1 MVGRA
6 LCMLFVRLVG
16 LEGGSR
22 SDDCTSRSGS
32 RRRSFQASLA
42 LFSEK
47 LGQHHPPPPRCGLKG
62 SHIAVQ
68 KSGALMWLKQAVS
81 LDDASISA
89 LRDSVGTKEPQLLK
103 SAATLEPKILVLF
116 GAIKFTRLY

>member
-22 SDDCTSRSGS
+22 SNDCTSRSGS

-47 LGQHHPPPPRCGLKG
+47 LGQHHPPMRFKG
-62 SHIAVQ
+62 QPHCCEEWGIDVVKA
-68 KSGALMWLKQAVS
+68 
-81 LDDASISA
+81 
-89 LRDSVGTKEPQLLK
+89 DSV
-103 SAATLEPKILVLF
+103 A
-116 GAIKFTRLY
+116 R